1 MLVMTLHY
9 LLYIVMYAIWHT
21 RPHSPL
27 PVPSLPPSRR
37 SPHLSLDW
45 PGLLCLCPCCCSICT
60 CLCQVIL
67 ARAPFEPS
75 DTIVIH
81 LLDATQVTSIDS
93 SLKYG
98 CWTWPLQFSCY
109 WRLILQRDSFWRAVG
124 RCTTL
129 YYDIGGRLT
138 PGETVVLS
146 RRRWAR
152 RIPRVPAA
160 IRVCWTIRD
169 IGTVSVLSN
178 KLFIVVL
185 AAVIIVVVV
194 GSVVLP
200 SLNAPLLVFALLACN
215 FPFPLVLFGVADPLD
230 IP

>member
-1 MLVMTLHY
+1 MAEKSKAKDSSKQDLTFLGDGDDKEASTTATVTDVRTFCEH
-9 LLYIVMYAIWHT
+9 IVMYAIWHI

-27 PVPSLPPSRR
+27 PVPSFQPSRR

-60 CLCQVIL
+60 CLGQVIL

-98 CWTWPLQFSCY
+98 CWTWPLQFSCH

-124 RCTTL
+124 RQWRTFNNGRNCRSCCRGAVEP
-129 YYDIGGRLT
+129 DIY
-138 PGETVVLS
+138 PG
-146 RRRWAR
+146 A
-152 RIPRVPAA
+152 PAV

-169 IGTVSVLSN
+169 IGTCLLYTSD
-178 KLFIVVL
+178 
-185 AAVIIVVVV
+185 AA
-194 GSVVLP
+194 
-200 SLNAPLLVFALLACN
+200 
-215 FPFPLVLFGVADPLD
+215 DE
-230 IP
+230 